1 MKRAIILLVLVVV
14 AAFAFAQSS
23 QSPNGR
29 VTIHVPRQPLHL
41 GEENAFDIDL
51 IGPALR
57 VLGVSQSQPD
67 AQGNFVLMSG
77 DKGQEPEVKRR
88 GDSSTYVNV
97 VPMGLGTV
105 QFTFMAV
112 YVDGYAEQVDVT
124 GQVVA
129 ARPARSLVLQQ
140 AFTSAAGRPKVS
152 MTVGL
157 QKVLGLAAEFEG
169 VPQPLNVPAKDV
181 RFKVR
186 QTSGAPTIRFDPAT
200 GTIDSLRIGDALIES
215 TYAGVKLTICVMVRE
230 SDVYSRRDCEELRE
244 GGNGML
250 PTEPDAD
257 APGADWMSKLPY
269 TAHDGRL
276 GRFVADDR
284 VEMVVPVHPLYV
296 AEENT
301 ITMHVRGG
309 TVARVECGHDFVG
322 CVPRD
327 GYYKPIPPFT
337 FETKPNGDIRV
348 QVFPDRLDT
357 VQYDFAVFFA
367 DGGVAHKTLKTDV
380 EFGTKQ
386 PRAINQS
393 CGNDSHQFPNHP
405 VHLVAPAAQ
414 EPARPT
420 NDLWSSACFDGIPSF
435 VVIPPKL
442 MTFRVWNDD
451 SEPAIKVDSST
462 GQVTPLHPGQAL
474 LEREFRGL
482 KSETCF
488 VVDAKGEPF
497 FRDVSNCRALRA
509 KYGAPLPP
517 VPPLET
523 SGPQALSTMAE
534 VRLDQVIERATL
546 SPDVKDKFVA
556 DERIQIPLEGVSL
569 PLGEPDTLTVHLTG
583 PKVLQTIVYQKVIRI
598 SSSEPQE
605 PYEYEDMETSVGG
618 PIGTVIGSIETSPDG
633 STYVKVVAQRL
644 GKAKFSIHVLF
655 ADGGV
660 ATRTFEVPVRLPQN
674 PPLQLTNAENGT
686 AIDYLESQATTL
698 HLLPTPPDNVR
709 RLLPV
714 VRYQWRVLLN
724 ASDVKFEVRQPRE
737 PVIRLDET
745 TGEVAALGVGHA
757 LIEMS
762 FAGAK
767 SETCVVVME
776 DLIKGDPSNC
786 EELRGQRWL
795 ENMFRSQN

>member
-1 MKRAIILLVLVVV
+1 MVLVAV
-14 AAFAFAQSS
+14 AASAFAQSS
-23 QSPNGR
+23 QSPKGR
-29 VTIHVPRQPLHL
+29 VTVHVPRQPLHL

-51 IGPALR
+51 IGPPLR

-88 GDSSTYVNV
+88 GDGSTYVNV

-186 QTSGAPTIRFDPAT
+186 QTSGAPAIRFDPAIS
-200 GTIDSLRIGDALIES
+200 TIDSLRLGDALIES
-215 TYAGVKLTICVMVRE
+215 TYAGAKLTICVMVRE

-269 TAHDGRL
+269 TANDGRL

-301 ITMHVRGG
+301 ITMHVHGG
-309 TVARVECGHDFVG
+309 TVVRVECDHDSVG

-348 QVFPDRLDT
+348 PVFPYQVVEA
-357 VQYDFAVFFA
+357 VQYDFAIFFA
-367 DGGVAHKTLKTDV
+367 DGGVAHKTLKADA
-380 EFGTKQ
+380 EFGARQ
-386 PRAINQS
+386 PRAINRS
-393 CGNDSHQFPNHP
+393 CGNDSYQYPNLP
-405 VHLVAPAAQ
+405 LHLVAPTAG
-414 EPARPT
+414 ELSMPID
-420 NDLWSSACFDGIPSF
+420 DLWSSACYDGIPSF
-435 VVIPPKL
+435 VNIPPKL
-442 MTFRVWNDD
+442 VTFRVL
-451 SEPAIKVDSST
+451 SEGDKPAIRVDA
-462 GQVTPLHPGQAL
+462 GNVFVQVFPLRPGQAL

-517 VPPLET
+517 LPPLET

-618 PIGTVIGSIETSPDG
+618 PIGTVIGSIETAPDG

-660 ATRTFEVPVRLPQN
+660 ATRTFEVPVRLPQK
-674 PPLQLTNAENGT
+674 PPLQLTNAEDGT

-714 VRYQWRVLLN
+714 VWYQWRVLLN

-745 TGEVAALGVGHA
+745 TGEVTALGVGHA

-776 DLIKGDPSNC
+776 DLIKGDPSKC
-786 EELRGQRWL
+786 EELRGQR
-795 ENMFRSQN
+795 